1 MTISNKQKVLLF
13 LLIYWLAALLSLFL
27 WRPNYL
33 FSIFI
38 VLALPTLAVWLS
50 LKNSRGRVFVFALF
64 SLLLF
69 APPLELMARL
79 ANAWDVASVLPRLW
93 GLAPIENLFF
103 AWFNFWLG
111 LSLYEFF
118 NPEKS
123 KGKMSKRFYWLIG
136 LYVGFFITVA
146 ILFKINPAWVT
157 FDYYKVA
164 ILAVLIPLTF
174 FVWWW
179 PALLKKSFKTT
190 LILGTVFFVYEII
203 ALQFGYWWWPGK
215 YLWPIMIEGKIF
227 PIDDVIFWYILST
240 PALIGGYEF
249 FAKGRMPSL
258 GCCQK

>member
-1 MTISNKQKVLLF
+1 MTINRKQKVLWF
-13 LLIYWLAALLSLFL
+13 LLIYWLTALLSLFL

-33 FSIFI
+33 LSIFI
-38 VLALPTLAVWLS
+38 VLAAPTLVVWLN
-50 LKNSRGRVFVFALF
+50 LKNSRGRVFTFAGL

-111 LSLYEFF
+111 LSLYEFLTAGDV
-118 NPEKS
+118 
-123 KGKMSKRFYWLIG
+123 KGKISKKFYWLLG
-136 LYVGFFITVA
+136 LYVFFFITVA
-146 ILFKINPAWVT
+146 VLYKINRTWIT

-179 PALLKKSFKTT
+179 PYLLKKSLKTT
-190 LILGTVFFVYEII
+190 LILGAVFFIYEII
-203 ALQFGYWWWPGK
+203 ALRLGYWWWPGK
-215 YLWPIMIEGKIF
+215 YLWSIMIGEKVF
-227 PIDDVIFWYILST
+227 PIDDIIFWYILST

-249 FAKGRMPSL
+249 FAKGRMPNL